1 MEDEP
6 DFIEDLVLIT
16 FFSILAYLINKG
28 VT

>member
-6 DFIEDLVLIT
+6 DYIEDLVLIT

>member
-1 MEDEP
+1 MENKP
-6 DFIEDLVLIT
+6 DYIEDLVLIT